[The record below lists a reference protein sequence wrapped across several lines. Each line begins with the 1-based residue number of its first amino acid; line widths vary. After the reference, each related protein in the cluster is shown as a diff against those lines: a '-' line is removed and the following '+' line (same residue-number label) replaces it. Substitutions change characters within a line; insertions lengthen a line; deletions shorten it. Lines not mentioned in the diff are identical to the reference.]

1 MKKRILSAL
10 LTAVMAC
17 TLLCIPAGAAGKTQT
32 FSGEGPDDAQVT
44 VTDIQRVETRTYQM
58 LGRFNADTWEVEDVK
73 YSQEMTIYVV
83 GDNCNIT
90 FSGGRDATVVTYN
103 WEEEGQGLVP
113 DGEEDKT
120 LSSSES
126 WSFAYEPGKS
136 PILDDSFHIKGWEPH
151 RELRSYNGI
160 FVSTEAELEKMPG
173 IQGGPSDW
181 AKEIVKQAEDAGL
194 VCFSAAG
201 IYQEKITRLQFAQL
215 AVTLMERQAGDLE
228 AGAAGAF
235 TDTSDPL
242 VLKAAKLGVVSG
254 KGDGKFAP
262 NAPVSRQEICVML
275 SKTMEY
281 LEDNRDTVVIDDHS
295 TEIDTSRFNDVDTVA
310 PWARDAVAML
320 TNNGIMN
327 GLDGGIAPHANTTVE
342 QAIIMIWAVFN
353 KG

>member
-1 MKKRILSAL
+1 MKKRVLSAL
-10 LTAVMAC
+10 LAAVMAC
-17 TLLCIPAGAAGKTQT
+17 TLLCIPAGAAAQEYQAGYMFVTFPNDVKKQETVYVYPVDNEKGKECEMFTLDSSATELSASAHGAEPSSAYFWKLYPAQKMSDGT
-32 FSGEGPDDAQVT
+32 FKCTEEGAYSAGWPSTIKLETAIKTGGYWYASLRQSTGPDPALDREGGAYMMLNLETSSAQ
-44 VTDIQRVETRTYQM
+44 
-58 LGRFNADTWEVEDVK
+58 
-73 YSQEMTIYVV
+73 
-83 GDNCNIT
+83 
-90 FSGGRDATVVTYN
+90 
-103 WEEEGQGLVP
+103 
-113 DGEEDKT
+113 
-120 LSSSES
+120 
-126 WSFAYEPGKS
+126 
-136 PILDDSFHIKGWEPH
+136 
-151 RELRSYNGI
+151 
-160 FVSTEAELEKMPG
+160 
-173 IQGGPSDW
+173 GPSDW

-215 AVTLMERQAGDLE
+215 AVTLMEQQAGDLE

-242 VLKAAKLGVVSG
+242 VLKAVKLGVVSG

-262 NAPVSRQEICVML
+262 NDPVTRQEICVML

-281 LEDNRDTVVIDDHS
+281 LDDNRDTIVIDDHS

-310 PWARDAVAML
+310 PWAHDAVAML
-320 TNNGIMN
+320 TNNGILN